1 MQEPKSLD
9 PLTEGVIAP
18 QMRPIC
24 QHCGTDPVPIAA
36 NLIGLEGAFS
46 VVFFC
51 GVCRKVL
58 GVSALPD
65 PAPRVNGPST
75 GLIVRPS

>member
-1 MQEPKSLD
+1 MPEPKSIN
-9 PLTEGVIAP
+9 PLTEGVVMP

-24 QHCGTDPVPIAA
+24 QYCNVDPVPVAA
-36 NLIGLEGAFS
+36 NLISLEGAFS

-65 PAPRVNGPST
+65 PPQRPGPST
-75 GLIVRPS
+75 GMILRPS